1 MQRIL
6 FILALAVALFF
17 TADKAYAQ
25 RDLPGQTGVQFTT
38 GGVDRFLS
46 WKSGGER
53 HYFTSLA
60 FTRTNRNRTYWL
72 YGLDYQIKEYT
83 YESKAIP
90 KAQFTGEVGY
100 FVPFFS
106 DRGKNVFF
114 SAGLSGLAGYE
125 TTNWNDKLLYDG
137 ATLKNDGCFIYGF
150 APAFEMEAF
159 LSDRLVLLFNVRQRI
174 FFGSSVGHFHT
185 IVSIGVKYIFN

>member
-1 MQRIL
+1 MMLCICL
-6 FILALAVALFF
+6 PFAAGKSF
-17 TADKAYAQ
+17 AQ
-25 RDLPGQTGVQFTT
+25 RYLLGQRGLQLTV
-38 GGVDRFLS
+38 GGVDNFGSNVKHLGGNFQVGLALS
-46 WKSGGER
+46 R
-53 HYFTSLA
+53 Y
-60 FTRTNRNRTYWL
+60 NRNHSRWL
-72 YGLDYQIKEYT
+72 FGADYVKKHYSYKEI
-83 YESKAIP
+83 AIP